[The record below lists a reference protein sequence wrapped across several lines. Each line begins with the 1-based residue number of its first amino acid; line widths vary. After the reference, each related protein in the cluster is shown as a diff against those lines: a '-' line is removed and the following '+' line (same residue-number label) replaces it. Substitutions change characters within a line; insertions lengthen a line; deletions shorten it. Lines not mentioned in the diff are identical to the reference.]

1 MMHALIPASAAV
13 EGGQRI
19 LSVALFLAFVAVT
32 LAVTIYM
39 GKRTKTA
46 EDFYAAGRSIGGIQ
60 NGIAISGDY
69 MSAAS
74 FLGITGLIALYGYD
88 GFLYS
93 VGFLVAYLVVLLFV
107 AEPLRNSGKFTMAD
121 VLAFRLRQ
129 RPVRIAA
136 SLSTVVISLF
146 YLLAQMAGAG
156 ALVSL
161 LMGITEPAQKSLA
174 IVVVGALMIT
184 YVLIGGMKAT
194 TWVQIIKAVLLM
206 TGTLLI
212 SLWVGFKFSFN
223 VSEMMEAARNASGN
237 PDFLAPGAK
246 YKDPVDLFSLGM
258 ALVLGTAGLPHI
270 LTRFYTVP
278 TARAARTSV
287 NWAIGI
293 IGAFYL
299 MTLFMGFGAASI
311 VGHEAITA
319 ADKAGNAAAPQLAQA
334 LGGGVGS
341 TGGTIFMAAIAAVA
355 FATILAVV
363 AGLTLAASSS
373 FAHDFWGNVVKKGNI
388 TGAEEVKVARITTLV
403 VGVLAIVLGILAQG
417 QNIAFLV
424 GLAFAVA
431 AAANLPVILFSL
443 FWKRFTTRGAVWGI
457 YGGLISALLL
467 VAISPVGIGSETSL
481 FIRQSAA
488 DGGMDP
494 IFPLS
499 NPGIVAIPLGFFLAW
514 LGSITT
520 KDPEAEAKY
529 PELDVRALT
538 GAGAH

>member
-1 MMHALIPASAAV
+1 MNTLGAIVTDSQRALAIS
-13 EGGQRI
+13 
-19 LSVALFLAFVAVT
+19 LFVGFVGIT
-32 LAVTIYM
+32 LFITVRM
-39 GKRTKTA
+39 GRKTKDA
-46 EDFYAAGRSIGGIQ
+46 DDFYAAGRSITGIQ

-74 FLGITGLIALYGYD
+74 FLGIAGLIALYGFD

-107 AEPLRNSGKFTMAD
+107 AEPLRNSGKYTMAD
-121 VLAFRLRQ
+121 VLAYRLRQ
-129 RPVRIAA
+129 RPVRTAA
-136 SLSTVVISLF
+136 SISTLTISLF

-161 LMGITEPAQKSLA
+161 LLGITSDLGKSLTIA
-174 IVVVGALMIT
+174 GGGVLMII
-184 YVLIGGMKAT
+184 YVIVGGMKAT
-194 TWVQIIKAVLLM
+194 TWVQIIKASLLM
-206 TGTLLI
+206 GGTIFI
-212 SLWVGFKFSFN
+212 SLLVAIKFNFN
-223 VSEMMEAARNASGN
+223 PSTMMQAAQDASGN
-237 PDFLAPGAK
+237 PNFLAPGNR
-246 YKDPVDLFSLGM
+246 YKDPVDLLSLGL

-299 MTLFMGFGAASI
+299 MTTFLGFGAAAL
-311 VGHEAITA
+311 VGAKAITE
-319 ADKAGNAAAPQLAQA
+319 ADKGGNSAAPLLAQV
-334 LGGGVGS
+334 LGGGADS
-341 TGGTIFMAAIAAVA
+341 LGGTLLMSVIAAVA

-363 AGLTLAASSS
+363 AGLTLASSTS
-373 FAHDFWGNVVKKGNI
+373 FAHDFYNNVVKKGEA
-388 TGAEEVKVARITTLV
+388 TGKEEVRVARFATV
-403 VGVLAIVLGILAQG
+403 VIGILAIVLGILAQK

-431 AAANLPVILFSL
+431 ASANLPTIMFSL

-457 YGGLISALLL
+457 YGGLAMSLFL
-467 VAISPVGIGSETSL
+467 VIISPVGLGTPTSL
-481 FIRQSAA
+481 FSTTASS
-488 DGGMDP
+488 

-499 NPGIVAIPLGFFLAW
+499 NPGLVSIPFGFLCAW
-514 LGSITT
+514 LGTMTAREVTS
-520 KDPEAEAKY
+520 EAMY
-529 PELDVRALT
+529 PELEVRALT

>member
-1 MMHALIPASAAV
+1 MTLTSIITEAPAV
-13 EGGQRI
+13 EGGQRV
-19 LSVALFLAFVAVT
+19 LSIALFLAFVAVT
-32 LAVTIYM
+32 LGITVYM

-46 EDFYAAGRSIGGIQ
+46 EDFYAAGRSISGIQ
-60 NGIAISGDY
+60 NGVAISGDY

-107 AEPLRNSGKFTMAD
+107 AEPLRNAGKFTMAD

-129 RPVRIAA
+129 RPVRTAA
-136 SLSTVVISLF
+136 AISTVTVSLF

-161 LMGITEPAQKSLA
+161 LLGVTDPLGKSLT
-174 IVVVGALMIT
+174 IVVVGALMIS

-194 TWVQIIKAVLLM
+194 TWVQIIKAVLLLG
-206 TGTLLI
+206 GTLLI
-212 SLWVGFKFSFN
+212 SVMVGLKFGFN
-223 VSEMMEAARNASGN
+223 MSSMMDAATAGSGN
-237 PDFLAPGAK
+237 PDYLSPGNK
-246 YKDPVDLFSLGM
+246 YTNPVDLFSLGM

-293 IGAFYL
+293 IGGFYL
-299 MTLFMGFGAASI
+299 MTMFLGFGAAAL
-311 VGHEAITA
+311 VGASTITS
-319 ADKAGNAAAPQLAQA
+319 ADKAGNAAAPQLAQV
-334 LGGGVGS
+334 LGGGAGT
-341 TGGTIFMAAIAAVA
+341 TGGTIMMATISAIA

-373 FAHDFWGNVVKKGNI
+373 FAHDFWGNVVKKGKI
-388 TGAEEVKVARITTLV
+388 TGKEEVKVARTTTLV
-403 VGVLAIVLGILAQG
+403 VGVIAIVLGILAQG

-431 AAANLPVILFSL
+431 ASANLPVILFSL
-443 FWKRFTTRGAVWGI
+443 FWKGFTTRGAVWGI
-457 YGGLISALLL
+457 YGGLISSLVL
-467 VAISPVGIGSETSL
+467 VAISPVGIGSPTSL
-481 FIRQSAA
+481 FIKE
-488 DGGMDP
+488 GIDP

-499 NPGIVAIPLGFFLAW
+499 NPGIVSIPLGFFLAW
-514 LGSITT
+514 LGSITE
-520 KDPEAEAKY
+520 KDQGSLDKY
-529 PELDVRALT
+529 PEMDVRSLT

>member
-1 MMHALIPASAAV
+1 MSPSIVTVIAEGTGI
-13 EGGQRI
+13 EGGQRL
-19 LSVALFLAFVAVT
+19 LSISLFLAFVAVT
-32 LAVTIYM
+32 LGITVYM
-39 GKRTKTA
+39 GRRTKTA

-129 RPVRIAA
+129 RPVRTAA
-136 SLSTVVISLF
+136 SISTLTVSLF

-161 LMGITEPAQKSLA
+161 LLGITDPAGKSLT
-174 IVVVGALMIT
+174 IVVVGVLMIS

-194 TWVQIIKAVLLM
+194 TWVQIIKAVLLIG
-206 TGTLLI
+206 GTLII
-212 SLWVGFKFSFN
+212 SVWVGIKFGFN
-223 VSEMMEAARNASGN
+223 ISEMMSSATAASGN
-237 PDFLAPGAK
+237 PDFLSPGNK
-246 YKDPVDLFSLGM
+246 YTNPVDLFSLGM

-293 IGAFYL
+293 IGGFYL
-299 MTLFMGFGAASI
+299 MTMFLGFGAAAL
-311 VGHEAITA
+311 VGSEAITA
-319 ADKAGNAAAPQLAQA
+319 ADKAGNAAAPQLAQV
-334 LGGGVGS
+334 LGGGAGS
-341 TGGTIFMAAIAAVA
+341 TGGTIMMAAISAVA

-388 TGAEEVKVARITTLV
+388 TGAQEVKVARITTLV
-403 VGVLAIVLGILAQG
+403 VGVIAIALGILAQG

-431 AAANLPVILFSL
+431 ASANLPVILFSL
-443 FWKRFTTRGAVWGI
+443 FWKGFTTRGAVWGI
-457 YGGLISALLL
+457 YGGLISSLVL
-467 VAISPVGIGSETSL
+467 VALSPVGIGSETSL
-481 FIRQSAA
+481 FIKE
-488 DGGMDP
+488 GMDP

-499 NPGIVAIPLGFFLAW
+499 NPGIVSIPLGFALAW
-514 LGSITT
+514 LGSVTT
-520 KDPEAEAKY
+520 KDKGAQAKY
-529 PELDVRALT
+529 AEMDVRSLT

>member
-1 MMHALIPASAAV
+1 MMSTLAVVLADAPGV
-13 EGGQRI
+13 EGTQRLLSI
-19 LSVALFLAFVAVT
+19 LLFLAFVSVT
-32 LAVTIYM
+32 LGITVYM

-46 EDFYAAGRSIGGIQ
+46 DDFYAAGRSISGIQ

-107 AEPLRNSGKFTMAD
+107 AEPLRNSGKYTMAD

-129 RPVRIAA
+129 KPVRIAA
-136 SLSTVVISLF
+136 SISTMTISLF

-161 LMGITEPAQKSLA
+161 LMGITEPVGKSLT
-174 IVVVGALMIT
+174 IVVVGILMIS

-194 TWVQIIKAVLLM
+194 TWVQIIKAVLLIG
-206 TGTLLI
+206 GTLII
-212 SLWVGFKFSFN
+212 SVMVGLKFGFN
-223 VSEMMEAARNASGN
+223 VSDMMTAATNASGN
-237 PDFLAPGAK
+237 PDFLSPGNK
-246 YKDPVDLFSLGM
+246 YTNPVDLFSLGM

-293 IGAFYL
+293 IGGFYL
-299 MTLFMGFGAASI
+299 MTMFLGFGAAAL
-311 VGHEAITA
+311 VGVENITA
-319 ADKAGNAAAPQLAQA
+319 ADKAGNAAAPQLAQV
-334 LGGGVGS
+334 LGGGAGT
-341 TGGTIFMAAIAAVA
+341 TGGTIFMAAISAVA

-373 FAHDFWGNVVKKGNI
+373 FAHDFWGNVVKKGKI
-388 TGAEEVKVARITTLV
+388 TGPEEVKVARLTTVV
-403 VGVLAIVLGILAQG
+403 VGILAIVLGILAQG

-431 AAANLPVILFSL
+431 ASANLPVIMFSL

-457 YGGLISALLL
+457 YGGLVSSLVL
-467 VAISPVGIGSETSL
+467 VAISPVGIGTPTSL
-481 FIRQSAA
+481 FLKEGATA
-488 DGGMDP
+488 L
-494 IFPLS
+494 FPLS
-499 NPGIVAIPLGFFLAW
+499 NPGIVSIPLGFALAW
-514 LGSITT
+514 LGSVTT
-520 KDPEAEAKY
+520 KDALSISKY
-529 PELDVRALT
+529 PEMDVRSLT

>member
-1 MMHALIPASAAV
+1 MTNLLAAASV

-19 LSVALFLAFVAVT
+19 LSISLFLAFVAVT
-32 LAVTIYM
+32 LGITVYM
-39 GKRTKTA
+39 GRRTKSA
-46 EDFYAAGRSIGGIQ
+46 EDFYAAGRSIGGVQ

-121 VLAFRLRQ
+121 VLAFRMRQ
-129 RPVRIAA
+129 RPVRTAA
-136 SLSTVVISLF
+136 AVSTLTISLF

-161 LMGITEPAQKSLA
+161 LLGITEPAQKSLA
-174 IVVVGALMIT
+174 IVVVGILMIT
-184 YVLIGGMKAT
+184 YVVIGGMKAT
-194 TWVQIIKAVLLM
+194 TWVQIIKAVLLIG
-206 TGTLLI
+206 GTLVI
-212 SLWVGFKFSFN
+212 SVWVGIKFGFN
-223 VSEMMEAARNASGN
+223 VSSMMEAAQTASGN
-237 PDFLAPGAK
+237 PDFLEPGQK

-293 IGAFYL
+293 IGGFYL
-299 MTLFMGFGAASI
+299 MTMFLGYGAAAL
-311 VGHEAITA
+311 VGFEAITA
-319 ADKAGNAAAPQLAQA
+319 ADKAGNAAAPQLAQV
-334 LGGGVGS
+334 LGGGVGT
-341 TGGTIFMAAIAAVA
+341 TGGTIMMAVISAVA

-388 TGAEEVKVARITTLV
+388 TGNEEVKVARVTTLV
-403 VGVLAIVLGILAQG
+403 IGALAIVLGILAQG

-431 AAANLPVILFSL
+431 ASANLPAIMFSI
-443 FWKRFTTRGAVWGI
+443 FWKKFTTRGAVWGI
-457 YGGLISALLL
+457 YGGLVSSLVL
-467 VAISPVGIGSETSL
+467 VAISPVGMGTPTSL
-481 FIRQSAA
+481 FLK
-488 DGGMDP
+488 DVGP

-499 NPGIVAIPLGFFLAW
+499 NPGIISIPLGFFLAW
-514 LGSITT
+514 LGSVTT
-520 KDPEAEAKY
+520 KEPTAVTKYAEM
-529 PELDVRALT
+529 DVRSLT

>member
-1 MMHALIPASAAV
+1 MTTTLAAAITSDS
-13 EGGQRI
+13 QRI
-19 LSVALFLAFVAVT
+19 LAIVLFLVFVGIT
-32 LAVTIYM
+32 LGITVVM
-39 GKRTKTA
+39 GRKTKNA

-74 FLGITGLIALYGYD
+74 FLGIAGLIALYGYD

-121 VLAFRLRQ
+121 VLAYRLRQ
-129 RPVRIAA
+129 RPVRTAA
-136 SLSTVVISLF
+136 SISTLTISLF

-161 LMGITEPAQKSLA
+161 LLGITSDAGKSLTIA
-174 IVVVGALMIT
+174 AVGALMIV
-184 YVLIGGMKAT
+184 YVIVGGMKAT
-194 TWVQIIKAVLLM
+194 TWVQIIKALLLM
-206 TGTLLI
+206 GGTILI
-212 SLWVGFKFSFN
+212 SVLVLMKFNFN
-223 VSEMMEAARNASGN
+223 ISTMLTAAQDASGN
-237 PDFLAPGAK
+237 PNFLAPGNK
-246 YKDPVDLFSLGM
+246 YKDPVDLLSLGL

-293 IGAFYL
+293 IGAFYI
-299 MTLFMGFGAASI
+299 MTTFLGFGAAAL
-311 VGHEAITA
+311 VGATAITE
-319 ADKAGNAAAPQLAQA
+319 ADKGGNSAAPLLAQF
-334 LGGGVGS
+334 LGGGAGS
-341 TGGTIFMAAIAAVA
+341 VGGTVLMSVICAVA

-363 AGLTLAASSS
+363 AGLTLASSSS
-373 FAHDFWGNVVKKGNI
+373 FAHDFYGNVIKKGKA
-388 TGAEEVKVARITTLV
+388 TGAEEVKVARLATIAI
-403 VGVLAIVLGILAQG
+403 GILAIILGILAQK

-431 AAANLPVILFSL
+431 ASANLPTILFSL

-457 YGGLISALLL
+457 YGGLGMALIL
-467 VAISPVGIGSETSL
+467 VVISPVGFGTPTSIFSTTTPAL
-481 FIRQSAA
+481 
-488 DGGMDP
+488 
-494 IFPLS
+494 FPLN
-499 NPGIVAIPLGFFLAW
+499 NPGLISIPFGFFCAW
-514 LGSITT
+514 LGTMTGREESS
-520 KDPEAEAKY
+520 EEKY
-529 PELDVRALT
+529 PELEVRALT